1 MLLWGCDI
9 INERLAHRF
18 GNILMAL
25 DGRHRSHADQGISLL
40 TTARYNPENIKCD
53 NVLMNHN
60 CLLNEMEFD
69 TELLLYNYHKNK
81 LHNQPVLCLFSSAMP
96 AQSGKLRIMRVFKGA
111 SSWSLVCR
119 KSTG

>member
-40 TTARYNPENIKCD
+40 TTARYHPENIKRD

-81 LHNQPVLCLFSSAMP
+81 LHNSQCCVSSAMP